1 MILSTLFLLIIGSI
15 FLLIY
20 RHIALRTIKSESR
33 AIERIAAFVTNRGG
47 DLSLL
52 DKGISH
58 QNFVECIVY
67 LSERLNG
74 AEQQMIAI
82 IMRYYHIESYLLQSA
97 SRSKNCYQRAYFLAL
112 LARLPLSERT
122 ATRLIPFISDKFSR
136 VRFYALLSIIAT
148 DPQLTIRA
156 IERVEGRLS
165 HNDVAELLSV
175 LERGVCIIPCIPLL
189 TSDNYNMQLF
199 GLALVR
205 RYGITEGRT
214 YIVRIIEQEHNP
226 LREQA
231 LEALTSL
238 GFTEQYNNHDSSI
251 V

>member
-33 AIERIAAFVTNRGG
+33 AIERITTFVTNRGG

-52 DKGISH
+52 DKGISQ

-97 SRSKNCYQRAYFLAL
+97 SLSQKCYQRPYFLAL

-136 VRFYALLSIIAT
+136 VRF
-148 DPQLTIRA
+148 
-156 IERVEGRLS
+156 
-165 HNDVAELLSV
+165 
-175 LERGVCIIPCIPLL
+175 
-189 TSDNYNMQLF
+189 
-199 GLALVR
+199 
-205 RYGITEGRT
+205 
-214 YIVRIIEQEHNP
+214 
-226 LREQA
+226 
-231 LEALTSL
+231 
-238 GFTEQYNNHDSSI
+238 
-251 V
+251 